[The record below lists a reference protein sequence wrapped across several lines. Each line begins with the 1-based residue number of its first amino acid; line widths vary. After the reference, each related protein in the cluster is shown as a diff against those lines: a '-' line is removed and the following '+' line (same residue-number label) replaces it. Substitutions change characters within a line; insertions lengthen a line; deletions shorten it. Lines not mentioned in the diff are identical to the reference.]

1 MNHLDNQDIQA
12 VELDGKIIV
21 HIHVPKAS
29 RQQKPV
35 YLHGNPMQGTYRRLN
50 EGDHLCDAETVRRM
64 LAEQVEDSRDTRLL
78 EGFGMDDLDL
88 ESLRGY
94 RQMLQNHKP
103 THPYNSDDDQEFLRR
118 IGGWKKNRK
127 TGEEGLTLAGLL
139 MFGQLSSLQEALPH
153 YLLGYQE
160 RPEKKTEVR
169 WVDRI
174 TLDGTWS
181 GNLFDFY
188 RKVINKLTADLK
200 VPFRLKG
207 SQRQDQTPVHEA
219 LREALV
225 NTLVHADY
233 SGRMSVQIIKR
244 QDAFSFRNPGL
255 MRIPVEQ
262 AIQGGESDCR
272 NRTIHQMF
280 LLIGLGERAGS
291 GIPKIYSSWASQHW
305 RQPLLI
311 EKVESEQTK
320 LQLRMIDLLPSNTL
334 AELSVRFGVGFTR
347 MAYLER
353 LILATALIEEA
364 VNHIRIREITTEHS
378 SDISRTLHRLVKD
391 GFLITSGNGRGTF
404 YYIPDIFCIDSDGL
418 TPDSDGLR
426 LRWFDPRL
434 RWFDP
439 RLRWFD
445 LRLRWFDLRLR
456 WFQTGLRL
464 RWFDPKLRWFGSRLR
479 CFGRRAT
486 FESASGWSSDCHQSR
501 GYRPQAA

>member
-1 MNHLDNQDIQA
+1 
-12 VELDGKIIV
+12 
-21 HIHVPKAS
+21 
-29 RQQKPV
+29 
-35 YLHGNPMQGTYRRLN
+35 
-50 EGDHLCDAETVRRM
+50 
-64 LAEQVEDSRDTRLL
+64 
-78 EGFGMDDLDL
+78 MDDLDL

-153 YLLGYQE
+153 YLLAYQE

-418 TPDSDGLR
+418 TPDSDGLAPDSDGLTSDSDGLASDSDGLTPNSDGLAPDSDVLAEEQLSNRHQDGR
-426 LRWFDPRL
+426 LIVTSLEGIDHKLHDRL
-434 RWFDP
+434 LLLTEVSRRRKKLP
-439 RLRWFD
+439 TQEMEKIIQAACQECYLSLRVLAELLDRSSDF
-445 LRLRWFDLRLR
+445 LRQNYLNKMVK
-456 WFQTGLRL
+456 GG
-464 RWFDPKLRWFGSRLR
+464 KLR
-479 CFGRRAT
+479 RAFPREPNSPKQAYT
-486 FESASGWSSDCHQSR
+486 SAPC
-501 GYRPQAA
+501 AAE